1 MVFWEIYITKKED
14 PLSKNLLCYAERE
27 GFEPPVPLGTAVF
40 KTAVIDHST
49 TFPWCDLGGARTLD
63 PMIKSHLLYQ
73 LSYQVIFS
81 AIEFLLSNHRLF
93 LDCGCKGRLYF

>member
-1 MVFWEIYITKKED
+1 MVVRGDYLKVQKRRFFERGTSFVI
-14 PLSKNLLCYAERE
+14 AERE

-73 LSYQVIFS
+73 LSYQVIIFKRS
-81 AIEFLLSNHRLF
+81 L
-93 LDCGCKGRLYF
+93 